1 MKSPPSISGTK
12 PNSNRS
18 IKEFGLTENR
28 FWTRQDGRMSVQ
40 WYRPTGHAEFLPHT
54 HSEYS
59 IAVCLEGEISL
70 NQMGEFSM
78 VKQGGAMV
86 TNFGVEHSS
95 AYIASKSGARE
106 AVSLT
111 FDRSFIESLA
121 EEFNLPSTTEDKCA
135 AFLGALEQGS
145 VHEAAQRIR
154 SEFVENRPGQA
165 FAIEILG
172 RQLLLEVL
180 RSWPKARIEKI
191 PADLTP
197 RLPRKDFVRA
207 YEFMRTCQKQDFRL
221 QSLCQFLGSSE
232 ERFTRLFLSSTRS
245 TPAVFYNRLLMER
258 ARELLKNEA
267 FSVKEIAFQLGFKT
281 PSHFISVFRK
291 EFGCS
296 PQKHQSFPDSSIR
309 SSHDETKQN

>member
-1 MKSPPSISGTK
+1 MKSHFSKTRVDSKSGK
-12 PNSNRS
+12 DGHES
-18 IKEFGLTENR
+18 EVTENK
-28 FWTRQDGRMSVQ
+28 FWTRQDGRMCVQ
-40 WYRPTGHAEFLPHT
+40 WYRPQGQAEFLPHT

-70 NQMGEFSM
+70 SQLGESSM
-78 VKQGGAMV
+78 IGSGGALI
-86 TNFGVEHSS
+86 TNFGVEHAS
-95 AYIASKSGARE
+95 AYFASNSISTE

-111 FDRSFIESLA
+111 FDRTFIENLA
-121 EEFNLPSTTEDKCA
+121 EEFKLPSASGDQCA
-135 AFLGALEQGS
+135 AFSGALEAPK
-145 VHEAAQRIR
+145 VHEVAQRIR
-154 SEFVENRPGQA
+154 SEFVENKPGQS

-180 RSWPKARIEKI
+180 RSWPKAKI
-191 PADLTP
+191 DKINADMTP

-221 QSLCQFLGSSE
+221 QNLCQFLGSSE
-232 ERFTRLFLSSTRS
+232 ERFTRLFLASTRS
-245 TPAVFYNRLLMER
+245 TPAVFYNRLLMGR

-267 FSVKEIAFQLGFKT
+267 FSVKEISFQLGFKT

-296 PQKHQSFPDSSIR
+296 PQRHQSASDTLYDYRPR
-309 SSHDETKQN
+309 ETKQN